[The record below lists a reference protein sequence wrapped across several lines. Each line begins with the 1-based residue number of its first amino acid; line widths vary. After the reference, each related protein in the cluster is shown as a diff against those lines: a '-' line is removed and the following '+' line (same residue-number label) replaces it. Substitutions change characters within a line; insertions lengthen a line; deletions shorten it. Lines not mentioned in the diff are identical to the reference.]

1 MAHLA
6 LYSFS
11 VGMTHEQQQ
20 ALVRGEQELP
30 EAPPLSKAEAPAK
43 APPAGPRLRRRAR
56 TEQGTYQPDDPTTPV
71 DEAFEE
77 VPEAQPEAEAQPGK
91 LVQRD

>member
-20 ALVRGEQELP
+20 ALVRGEQEPP
-30 EAPPLSKAEAPAK
+30 EAPPESEADAPA
-43 APPAGPRLRRRAR
+43 ARPANRRLWRRAR
-56 TEQGTYQPDDPTTPV
+56 TEQGTFQPDDPATPDV
-71 DEAFEE
+71 DEAFEK
-77 VPEAQPEAEAQPGK
+77 VPEAEAQPGK
-91 LVQRD
+91 LEQRD